1 MKEKLGK
8 LRQSARQSMAKGFS
22 WAWAHK
28 LRIAVLAVVFALIA
42 PRPAK
47 TQFLDPCCAIMQ
59 AGLASISSALSHVVG
74 GGLNSVLSTD
84 QGIHSFQQT
93 VVWPQVSITQAQ
105 GLVGTLRG
113 LFSQTESLIHTP
125 VASATLPST
134 QQLEAILLS
143 RNAAQIPNTTSVYTA
158 VYGLVP
164 GQTNAPP
171 SVRNTI
177 DMSDAVAQD
186 AMKRAISIDNLA
198 DLELQAASQ
207 INQGIQTAAPGS
219 APIIEAQADAWL
231 VRSNAYTQAALADLM
246 RVQAVDL
253 ASAGAGV
260 KMGATNAS
268 SLQQKIQ
275 QMLQPR

>member
-8 LRQSARQSMAKGFS
+8 LGQSARQSMARGS
-22 WAWAHK
+22 RWARAHK
-28 LRIAVLAVVFALIA
+28 LRITVLAIVFALIA

-59 AGLASISSALSHVVG
+59 AGLASISSALSHVIG

-93 VVWPQVSITQAQ
+93 MVWPQASITHAQ

-134 QQLEAILLS
+134 QQLENILLS
-143 RNAAQIPNTTSVYTA
+143 RNANQIPNTTSSYTV
-158 VYGLVP
+158 VYGSVP
-164 GQTNAPP
+164 SQTNAPQN
-171 SVRNTI
+171 VRNMI
-177 DMSDAVAQD
+177 DMNDAVAQD

-207 INQGIQTAAPGS
+207 INQSIQTAAPGS

-253 ASAGAGV
+253 AGAGAGV

>member
-8 LRQSARQSMAKGFS
+8 LGQSARQSMARGS
-22 WAWAHK
+22 RWARAHK
-28 LRIAVLAVVFALIA
+28 LRITVLAIVFALIA

-47 TQFLDPCCAIMQ
+47 TQFLDPCSAIMQ
-59 AGLASISSALSHVVG
+59 AGLASISSALSHVIG

-134 QQLEAILLS
+134 QQLENILLS
-143 RNAAQIPNTTSVYTA
+143 RNANQIPNTTSSYTV
-158 VYGLVP
+158 VYGSVP
-164 GQTNAPP
+164 SQTNAPQN
-171 SVRNTI
+171 VRNMI
-177 DMSDAVAQD
+177 DMNDAVAQD

-207 INQGIQTAAPGS
+207 INQSIQTAAPGS

-253 ASAGAGV
+253 AGAGAGV

>member
-1 MKEKLGK
+1 MIENLGK
-8 LRQSARQSMAKGFS
+8 IGQSARQSMARGS
-22 WAWAHK
+22 RWARAHK
-28 LRIAVLAVVFALIA
+28 LRITVLAIVFALIA

-59 AGLASISSALSHVVG
+59 AGLASISSALSHVIG

-93 VVWPQVSITQAQ
+93 VVWPQASITHAQ

-134 QQLEAILLS
+134 QQLETILLS
-143 RNAAQIPNTTSVYTA
+143 RNANQIPNTTSSYTV
-158 VYGLVP
+158 VYGSVP
-164 GQTNAPP
+164 SQTNAPQN
-171 SVRNTI
+171 VRNMI
-177 DMSDAVAQD
+177 DMNDAVAQD

-207 INQGIQTAAPGS
+207 INQSIQTAAPGS

-253 ASAGAGV
+253 ASAGTGV